1 MEMSAAGGLRLRVT
15 SGTVPAAGRAW
26 LQPPAS
32 HLGNGA
38 VNWHLPPNA
47 FRQLRVSCKPPPR
60 GVHLCGSIRSPD
72 GCFPEMRREGVARSW
87 GSWCLTPTACPQ
99 QPQLLSGR
107 LFGDP
112 PHDGSHGIQ
121 HCQWDG
127 RGEVGWLVVQSSR
140 EGNQGS
146 VPSSRGAPSLKPSA
160 GNTTAARSPHPRHR
174 CGGTGRCHPHGGWHI
189 PATIWVALGSRQRPG
204 GPGHVAVQGWL
215 CPCTEPG
222 LAAAAPCGAV
232 IDARSRLAPSINT
245 YTF

>member
-38 VNWHLPPNA
+38 VNWHLPPNP

-112 PHDGSHGIQ
+112 PHDGSPGIQ

-127 RGEVGWLVVQSSR
+127 RGEVGWLVVQSSH

-160 GNTTAARSPHPRHR
+160 RNLTDARSPPSPAPLRWHWSVPSPRGLAHPYHHL
-174 CGGTGRCHPHGGWHI
+174 GGSGEPAAPWWPWARRGPGVALPLHGAGAGGRCS
-189 PATIWVALGSRQRPG
+189 LRCR
-204 GPGHVAVQGWL
+204 
-215 CPCTEPG
+215 
-222 LAAAAPCGAV
+222 
-232 IDARSRLAPSINT
+232 D
-245 YTF
+245 

>member
-1 MEMSAAGGLRLRVT
+1 MSAAGGLRLRVT

-38 VNWHLPPNA
+38 VNWHLPPNP
-47 FRQLRVSCKPPPR
+47 FRQLRVSCNPPPR

-121 HCQWDG
+121 HCQWA
-127 RGEVGWLVVQSSR
+127 RCPLPVVRPTSNPVLVTPPLPV
-140 EGNQGS
+140 
-146 VPSSRGAPSLKPSA
+146 A
-160 GNTTAARSPHPRHR
+160 PHPRHR
-174 CGGTGRCHPHGGWHI
+174 CGGTGRCHPHGGWRI

>member
-38 VNWHLPPNA
+38 VNWHLPPNP

-112 PHDGSHGIQ
+112 PTTGPLESSTVSGMGEARWAGSWCRAHMRATRAR
-121 HCQWDG
+121 CPLPVV
-127 RGEVGWLVVQSSR
+127 RPASNPALVTSPMPV
-140 EGNQGS
+140 
-146 VPSSRGAPSLKPSA
+146 A
-160 GNTTAARSPHPRHR
+160 PHPRHR
-174 CGGTGRCHPHGGWHI
+174 CGGTGRCHPHGGWRI

>member
-38 VNWHLPPNA
+38 VNWHLPPNP
-47 FRQLRVSCKPPPR
+47 FRQLRVSCNPPPR

-121 HCQWDG
+121 HCQWA
-127 RGEVGWLVVQSSR
+127 RCPLPVVRPASKPALVTPPLPV
-140 EGNQGS
+140 
-146 VPSSRGAPSLKPSA
+146 A
-160 GNTTAARSPHPRHR
+160 PHPRHR
-174 CGGTGRCHPHGGWHI
+174 CGGTGRCHPHGGWRI

-215 CPCTEPG
+215 CPCMEPG

>member
-1 MEMSAAGGLRLRVT
+1 MALSAHLM
-15 SGTVPAAGRAW
+15 AA
-26 LQPPAS
+26 
-32 HLGNGA
+32 
-38 VNWHLPPNA
+38 
-47 FRQLRVSCKPPPR
+47 
-60 GVHLCGSIRSPD
+60 
-72 GCFPEMRREGVARSW
+72 FPEMHREGVARSW

-112 PHDGSHGIQ
+112 PHDRSPGIQ

-127 RGEVGWLVVQSSR
+127 RGEAGWLVVQSSR

-146 VPSSRGAPSLKPSA
+146 VTSSRGAPSLKTSA
-160 GNTTAARSPHPRHR
+160 RNTAGVCSPHPRHR

-189 PATIWVALGSRQRPG
+189 PATVWAALGSRQRRG

>member
-1 MEMSAAGGLRLRVT
+1 MSAAGGLRLRVT
-15 SGTVPAAGRAW
+15 SGAVPAAGRAW

-121 HCQWDG
+121 HCQWARCPLPVVRPASNPALVTPPLPIAPIPG
-127 RGEVGWLVVQSSR
+127 TAAVALVGAIPTGAGASLPPSGWLW
-140 EGNQGS
+140 GAGS
-146 VPSSRGAPSLKPSA
+146 AL
-160 GNTTAARSPHPRHR
+160 
-174 CGGTGRCHPHGGWHI
+174 
-189 PATIWVALGSRQRPG
+189 VALGTSRSRGGSAPARSLGWRPLL
-204 GPGHVAVQGWL
+204 P
-215 CPCTEPG
+215 
-222 LAAAAPCGAV
+222 AAP
-232 IDARSRLAPSINT
+232 
-245 YTF
+245 

>member
-1 MEMSAAGGLRLRVT
+1 MGPLIGTFPLTPSVSSVSAATPPLGECICVALSAHLM
-15 SGTVPAAGRAW
+15 AA
-26 LQPPAS
+26 
-32 HLGNGA
+32 
-38 VNWHLPPNA
+38 
-47 FRQLRVSCKPPPR
+47 
-60 GVHLCGSIRSPD
+60 
-72 GCFPEMRREGVARSW
+72 FPEMRREGVARSW

-121 HCQWDG
+121 HCQWA
-127 RGEVGWLVVQSSR
+127 RCPLPVVRPASNPALVTPPLPV
-140 EGNQGS
+140 
-146 VPSSRGAPSLKPSA
+146 A
-160 GNTTAARSPHPRHR
+160 PHPRHR
-174 CGGTGRCHPHGGWHI
+174 CGGTGRCHPHGGWRI